1 MALHQSLSVEFDI
14 ISKEIVDIVEDE
26 VVALQN
32 DLIDVGQAVWDT
44 GEFKNSFAPLKK
56 LSWASWVIRNDA
68 EHSSILARGRRQVN
82 GKWYG
87 SLNWV
92 DGLDPMI
99 KKLNDNIERAT
110 NALR

>member
-1 MALHQSLSVEFDI
+1 MALSKSVSFEFDMLSSKI
-14 ISKEIVDIVEDE
+14 IDIVEDE
-26 VVALQN
+26 VMALQN
-32 DLIDVGQAVWDT
+32 DLIDVGQDVWDT
-44 GEFKNSFAPLKK
+44 GEFKGSFAPLKK
-56 LSWASWVIRNDA
+56 TSEVSWVIENYA

-99 KKLNDNIERAT
+99 EKLNAKIERET
-110 NALR
+110 NAL